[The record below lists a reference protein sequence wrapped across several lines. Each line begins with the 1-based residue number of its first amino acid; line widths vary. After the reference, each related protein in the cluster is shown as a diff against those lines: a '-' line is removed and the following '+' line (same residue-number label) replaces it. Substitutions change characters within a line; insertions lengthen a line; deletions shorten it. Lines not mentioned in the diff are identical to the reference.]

1 MKVAEL
7 GAGMLV
13 QPKVGMRWVKRFNT
27 LCVEAERDDQSR
39 WHSSRFWGKDGPVDM
54 GREPVMF
61 IEKVAV
67 NDRAK
72 STSLERTWGAQ
83 VVIIEGRLI
92 GVDGNAWRHIE
103 PVGKEGGGEGP

>member
-7 GAGMLV
+7 GAGLLV
-13 QPKVGMRWVKRFNT
+13 QPKAGMKWVKRFNT
-27 LCVEAERDDQSR
+27 LCVEAEKLDARS
-39 WHSSRFWGKDGPVDM
+39 WCYTAWGKEGPVDM

-92 GVDGNAWRHIE
+92 GVDGNAGRHIE
-103 PVGKEGGGEGP
+103 PVGKEGVGEGP